1 MKQTIKYSP
10 TRNIK
15 FTSQIEEQKKLE
27 QRLKERYKQLNNKT
41 NVGVKKNER

>member
-1 MKQTIKYSP
+1 MAMKQTIKYSP

-27 QRLKERYKQLNNKT
+27 KLLKEKYQQF
-41 NVGVKKNER
+41 KKKENGK

>member
-1 MKQTIKYSP
+1 MAIQRTIKYSP

-27 QRLKERYKQLNNKT
+27 KLLREKYQQ
-41 NVGVKKNER
+41 